1 MKRFLISILAA
12 MALILPSLRL
22 EGASEKPKKGGTLTL
37 AIRKDL
43 TVMNP
48 LVRTFSTDQ
57 AIRDLIYEPL
67 LALDEKGNIK
77 PKLATSW
84 KISKDGKAITFN
96 LRKGVRYHNGQE
108 MEAEDAKFAI
118 DYSLNPKNGAYGR
131 ERLTIIDRVEAPD
144 KYTLMVYLKNP
155 SAAFLSVLTDIM
167 AFSLIPK
174 GSIEEGV
181 QKPARFPA
189 GTGPF
194 KFVEW
199 NPGQRIVFERFDD
212 YWGQKPYLDK
222 VILRPVSDDTVRFSA
237 LRAGDVDVIERTPY
251 EWVRQILDGK
261 IKGIGFATAVTAGYR
276 GLFFNVADPPFDNKT
291 LRLAVVHAIDK
302 AELMHAAYFGFGDAV
317 DQKYPKGHVWNI
329 PSLPV
334 PKYDPARAKKLLKEA
349 GYNGEVIEMKIE
361 KGADVEAMATA
372 LQSQLK
378 KVGVNIKILVF
389 EYGSR
394 RDQIQKGET
403 TIDLVGSDFYADPST
418 TYRQELGCENPKM
431 RMSNW
436 TGYCNKK
443 LEALHDKLDSE
454 MDVKKR
460 KAILKEIL
468 TIQNTDVPLIS
479 IGFVPRF
486 LTFRDTVKGFT
497 TDGDGSFVW
506 SGGGLTHT
514 WLDK

>member
-1 MKRFLISILAA
+1 
-12 MALILPSLRL
+12 
-22 EGASEKPKKGGTLTL
+22 
-37 AIRKDL
+37 
-43 TVMNP
+43 MNP

-57 AIRDLIYEPL
+57 SIRDLIYEPL
-67 LALDEKGNIK
+67 LALDEKGDIK

-84 KISKDGKAITFN
+84 KISQDGKVLTFN

-108 MEAEDAKFAI
+108 MAAEDAKFAM
-118 DYSLNPKNGAYGR
+118 DYTMNPKNGGYGR
-131 ERLTIIDRVEAPD
+131 ERLSIVERVDAPD
-144 KYTLMVYLKNP
+144 KYTLVVYLKKP

-181 QKPARFPA
+181 QKPVRFPA

-199 NPGQRIVFERFDD
+199 NPGQRIVFERYDD
-212 YWGQKPYLDK
+212 YWGQKPYLDR
-222 VILRPVSDDTVRFSA
+222 VILRPISDDTVRFSA

-261 IKGIGFATAVTAGYR
+261 IKGIGYATAPTAGYR
-276 GLFFNVADPPFDNKT
+276 ALFFNVTDPPFDNKKM
-291 LRLAVVHAIDK
+291 RQAVGYAMNK
-302 AELMHAAYFGFGDAV
+302 SELMHAAYYGFGEPV
-317 DQKYPKGHVWNI
+317 DQKYPKEHVWNI
-329 PSLPV
+329 PGIPG
-334 PKYDPARAKKLLKEA
+334 PTYDPAKARSLLKEA
-349 GYNGEVIEMKIE
+349 GYKGEVIDMKIE

-378 KVGVNIKILVF
+378 KVGMNIKLQVF

-418 TYRQELGCENPKM
+418 TYRQELACEPNPRM

-436 TGYCNKK
+436 TGYCNKQMD
-443 LEALHDKLDSE
+443 ALHDKLETELDTQ
-454 MDVKKR
+454 KR
-460 KAILKEIL
+460 KAILKQIITMKL
-468 TIQNTDVPLIS
+468 DDLPLLS

-486 LTFRDTVKGFT
+486 FTYRDTVKGFT

-506 SGGGLTHT
+506 TDGGLTHT
-514 WLDK
+514 WLDR